1 MAVEYV
7 KLAKVRPNDLLRAD
21 ETFPC
26 VTREDRVVQIKKD
39 DKGLY
44 FKCDDARHKP
54 HHLEGAPAGGAVV
67 GLSWRPLQNA

>member
-7 KLAKVRPNDLLRAD
+7 KLAKLRPGDLLRAD
-21 ETFPC
+21 ETFSC
-26 VTREDRVVQIKKD
+26 VIREDRVVQIKKD

-44 FKCDDARHKP
+44 FQCDNARHKP
-54 HHLEGAPAGGAVV
+54 HHLEGAPCCGAVV